1 MSIGLKMLE
10 AVKAEILGT
19 RAKATA
25 NLEVLLSNPVG
36 IGEHV
41 DLVSDVH
48 NLISEIAEADDKL
61 DVLDKKIDEYANPAK
76 GDSNAKFYPSAIDE
90 YFDGC

>member
-19 RAKATA
+19 RAKAVA

-36 IGEHV
+36 IGEHI

-61 DVLDKKIDEYANPAK
+61 DVLDKKIGEYTITEK
-76 GDSNAKFYPSAIDE
+76 GEPDTKLYSSGGGN
-90 YFDGC
+90 

>member
-10 AVKAEILGT
+10 AVRAEIVGA
-19 RAKATA
+19 RSKATA

-61 DVLDKKIDEYANPAK
+61 DVLDKKIGEYTNTAK
-76 GDSNAKFYPSAIDE
+76 VDSNAKFYPSAIDE
-90 YFDGC
+90 YFDGS

>member
-1 MSIGLKMLE
+1 MGIGLKMLE

-36 IGEHV
+36 IGEHI

-48 NLISEIAEADDKL
+48 SLISEIAEADDKL
-61 DVLDKKIDEYANPAK
+61 DVLDKKIGEYTSAEK
-76 GDSNAKFYPSAIDE
+76 SNNSKFYPSDRDD

>member
-10 AVKAEILGT
+10 AVRAEIVGA
-19 RAKATA
+19 RSKATA

-48 NLISEIAEADDKL
+48 NLI
-61 DVLDKKIDEYANPAK
+61 
-76 GDSNAKFYPSAIDE
+76 
-90 YFDGC
+90 

>member
-10 AVKAEILGT
+10 AVKAEILGS
-19 RAKATA
+19 RAKAIA

-36 IGEHV
+36 MGEHI

-61 DVLDKKIDEYANPAK
+61 DVLDKKIGEYTSTATGNN
-76 GDSNAKFYPSAIDE
+76 SKFYPSDRDD
-90 YFDGC
+90 YFDGCQ

>member
-1 MSIGLKMLE
+1 MSIGLKMWE

-19 RAKATA
+19 RAKAIA

-36 IGEHV
+36 IGEHI

-61 DVLDKKIDEYANPAK
+61 DVLDKKIGEYTSTATGNN
-76 GDSNAKFYPSAIDE
+76 SKFYPSDRDD

>member
-19 RAKATA
+19 RAKAVA

-36 IGEHV
+36 IGEHI

-61 DVLDKKIDEYANPAK
+61 DVLDKKIGEYTITEK
-76 GDSNAKFYPSAIDE
+76 GEPDTKFYSS
-90 YFDGC
+90 GGGN

>member
-10 AVKAEILGT
+10 AVRAEIVGA
-19 RAKATA
+19 RSKATA

-36 IGEHV
+36 IGEHI

-61 DVLDKKIDEYANPAK
+61 DVLDKKIGEYTSTEK
-76 GDSNAKFYPSAIDE
+76 GNNSKFYPSDRDD

>member
-19 RAKATA
+19 RAKAVA

-61 DVLDKKIDEYANPAK
+61 DVLDKKISEYSSSGTDN
-76 GDSNAKFYPSAIDE
+76 
-90 YFDGC
+90 

>member
-19 RAKATA
+19 RAKAVA

-61 DVLDKKIDEYANPAK
+61 DVLDKKIGEYTSTATGNN
-76 GDSNAKFYPSAIDE
+76 SKFYPSDRDD

>member
-10 AVKAEILGT
+10 AVRAEIVGA
-19 RAKATA
+19 RSKATA

-48 NLISEIAEADDKL
+48 NLISEIAETCSLNSGLSQKSL
-61 DVLDKKIDEYANPAK
+61 IKFERYPA
-76 GDSNAKFYPSAIDE
+76 PRT
-90 YFDGC
+90 

>member
-19 RAKATA
+19 RAKAVA

-36 IGEHV
+36 IGEHI

-61 DVLDKKIDEYANPAK
+61 DVLDKKIGEYTNTAK
-76 GDSNAKFYPSAIDE
+76 VDSNAKFYPSAIDE
-90 YFDGC
+90 YFDGS

>member
-10 AVKAEILGT
+10 AVRAEIVGA
-19 RAKATA
+19 RSKAAA

-36 IGEHV
+36 IGEHI

-61 DVLDKKIDEYANPAK
+61 DVLDKKIGEYTSTATGNN
-76 GDSNAKFYPSAIDE
+76 SKFYPSARDD

>member
-1 MSIGLKMLE
+1 MLHMRE
-10 AVKAEILGT
+10 QLLNAIKAHAQGEI
-19 RAKATA
+19 AKHRV
-25 NLEVLLSNPVG
+25 NVNVYSEHPVG
-36 IGEHV
+36 IGEHI

-61 DVLDKKIDEYANPAK
+61 DVLDKKIGEYTSTATGNN
-76 GDSNAKFYPSAIDE
+76 SKFYPSDRDD

>member
-19 RAKATA
+19 RAKAVA

-61 DVLDKKIDEYANPAK
+61 DVLDKKIGEYTNTAK
-76 GDSNAKFYPSAIDE
+76 VDSNAKFYPSAIDE
-90 YFDGC
+90 YFDGS

>member
-1 MSIGLKMLE
+1 MGIGLKMLE

-36 IGEHV
+36 IGEHI

-48 NLISEIAEADDKL
+48 SLISEIAEADDKL
-61 DVLDKKIDEYANPAK
+61 DVLDKKIGEYTSTATGNN
-76 GDSNAKFYPSAIDE
+76 SKFYPSDRDD

>member
-61 DVLDKKIDEYANPAK
+61 DVLDKKIGEYANPAK

>member
-19 RAKATA
+19 RAKAIA

-36 IGEHV
+36 IGEHI

-61 DVLDKKIDEYANPAK
+61 DVLDKKIGEYTSTATGNN
-76 GDSNAKFYPSAIDE
+76 SKFYPSDRDD

>member
-19 RAKATA
+19 RAKAVA

-36 IGEHV
+36 IGEHI

-61 DVLDKKIDEYANPAK
+61 DVLDKKIGEYTSTATGNN
-76 GDSNAKFYPSAIDE
+76 SKFYPSARDD